1 MTGLIRTLLI
11 VALIIIL
18 IVVFAITGIFETI
31 F

>member
-1 MTGLIRTLLI
+1 MTGLLRTILI
-11 VALIIIL
+11 VALIVIL